1 MKKNLSFIMMVICAI
16 SLQAQ
21 VATITPVTYRGAFA
35 PAPTSM
41 WTAGWTNW
49 DPQYANYGSGVD
61 SIIKTPIT
69 TNRTLSGTKKYLL
82 QGLVYVTNN
91 AVLTVNA
98 GCIVK
103 GDPNVANSSL
113 IIARGAKIYAI
124 GTATKPIVFTSSSDA
139 GSRSKGDWGGIILL
153 GKAHFNGAGGQ
164 NYIEGIAPNPNTQYG
179 GGTNPD
185 DDDISGTLKY
195 VRIEYG
201 GYIYANNQEING
213 LTMGAVGRGTTIQ
226 YVQVSYANDDAYEWF
241 GGTVNCKYLVAY
253 RCLDDNWDTDFGY
266 SGSVQFALGVRDPNI
281 SDNPV
286 VSTSEGFESDND
298 PSSTGNPLLK
308 PYTTALFCN
317 ITEIGP
323 LRGDTSS
330 IVASGYRRAVRI
342 RRNSHLRIVNSL
354 LMDHLT
360 GLFIDG
366 INSITAAQSN
376 TVNAGTSNPGNLVFK
391 NNIIAGTKG
400 GRVLETNL
408 VWNMAAWFGA
418 NNNDSLGSSAGILT
432 TPYNYTAPDYRP
444 ATGSLA
450 RVKAN
455 FNDSAFYYVDTTG
468 ALTSLIACPTSLII
482 ATKIWGAT
490 AICPYKTS
498 GDTAKYYLA
507 TNVAGVLNY
516 EWTVPAGITIVSGQ
530 GTDSL
535 IVTIG
540 NTFVGGNITVRGLS
554 YCGVYSANS
563 KITLTSAPPKPGTIT
578 GTTTVTCG
586 FTGTPVTYSINPVIG
601 VSKYKWTLPVGA
613 TFNGDSTTPSI
624 SVTYSNVVSGKVTVR
639 SDACGLS
646 AASSLN
652 IVRVA
657 IPTGING
664 AVDVCPN
671 AVVTYTVVDTKNV
684 SGTNYTWTVPS
695 GATFTGQNTNSIEV
709 TFGAAISGTITVRA
723 KGCVNISSNPFS
735 LTLMP
740 GTNCFS
746 GKSSNSITSVVP
758 GKKSLTI
765 SPNPAS
771 SEFTLNV
778 NGIQSEVPA
787 TLQIVNTFGQ
797 VVRQETLKTNTGTIN
812 RKVSNLNL
820 PAGLYYVK
828 FNNGVENYTQKV
840 VIK

>member
-1 MKKNLSFIMMVICAI
+1 MLICAI
-16 SLQAQ
+16 SLNAQ
-21 VATITPVTYRGAFA
+21 VASITPVTYRGAFA
-35 PAPTSM
+35 PAPTNM

-49 DPQYANYGSGVD
+49 DPQNANYGAGID

-82 QGLVYVTNN
+82 QGLIYVTNN

-103 GDPNVANSSL
+103 GDPSVANSSL
-113 IIARGAKIYAI
+113 TITRGAKINAI
-124 GTATKPIVFTSSSDA
+124 GTVTKPIVFTSANDI

-164 NYIEGIAPNPNTQYG
+164 NYIEGISPTANTQYG

-185 DDDISGTLKY
+185 DDDNSGTLKY

-201 GYIYANNQEING
+201 GYIFAANQEING

-226 YVQVSYANDDAYEWF
+226 YVQVSFANDDAFEWF
-241 GGTVNCKYLVAY
+241 GGTVNCKYLVSY
-253 RCLDDNWDTDFGY
+253 RNLDDNWDTDFGY

-281 SDNPV
+281 SDNPT

-298 PSSTGNPLLK
+298 PSGSGNPLLK

-330 IVASGYRRAVRI
+330 VVASGYRRAVRI

-366 INSITAAQSN
+366 INSITAAQAN
-376 TVNAGTSNPGNLVFK
+376 TLNAGTSNPGNLVFK

-400 GRVLETNL
+400 GRALETNL

-418 NNNDSLGSSAGILT
+418 NNNDSLGSTAGILT
-432 TPYNYTAPDYRP
+432 TPYNYTSPDYRP
-444 ATGSLA
+444 ATGSPA

-468 ALTSLIACPTSLII
+468 TLTSLVACPTTIPSPSTI
-482 ATKIWGAT
+482 AGDVFV
-490 AICPYKTS
+490 CNYKSS
-498 GDTAKYYLA
+498 GDSAKYYLTA
-507 TNVAGVLNY
+507 QSILGVLRYN
-516 EWTVPAGITIVSGQ
+516 WSVPSGATIVSGQ
-530 GTDSL
+530 GTDT
-535 IVTIG
+535 VWVKFD
-540 NTFVGGNITVRGLS
+540 NTFAGGNLSVQLLS
-554 YCGVYSANS
+554 YCGANGAARVL
-563 KITLTSAPPKPGTIT
+563 TLRTTSTKPGVIS
-578 GTTTVTCG
+578 GQTVTCG
-586 FTGTPVTYSINPVIG
+586 NTGTPLTYSITPLAG
-601 VSKYKWTLPVGA
+601 VSQYQWTIPAGA
-613 TFNGDSTTPSI
+613 SGSSTTNTI
-624 SVTYSNVVSGKVTVR
+624 AVTYPSVVSGKVTVK
-639 SDACGLS
+639 SVTACGLS
-646 AASSLN
+646 AAASLT
-652 IVRVA
+652 ILKVA
-657 IPTGING
+657 APSAING
-664 AVDVCPN
+664 ATVVCPN
-671 AVVTYTVVDTKNV
+671 DVVNYTSTDLINAPGTTYT
-684 SGTNYTWTVPS
+684 WFVPT
-695 GATFTGQNTNSIEV
+695 GA
-709 TFGAAISGTITVRA
+709 
-723 KGCVNISSNPFS
+723 
-735 LTLMP
+735 
-740 GTNCFS
+740 
-746 GKSSNSITSVVP
+746 SITSGQGTAAITVTYSGSFTGGTMTVKSNNCGTSSGVKKAVITVGTCRP
-758 GKKSLTI
+758 AGKSIVAETISTKGLTI
-765 SPNPAS
+765 YPNPAS
-771 SEFTLNV
+771 SEITLNV
-778 NGIQSEVPA
+778 KGIQSEVPA

-797 VVRQETLKTNTGTIN
+797 VVRQETVRTTTGTIN

-828 FNNGVENYTQKV
+828 FNNGVETFTQKV